1 MVVTEETLRRLA
13 LADDRL
19 LCEILGGHGGPII
32 GVSLDARVT
41 ALVRL
46 AALVAMQ
53 GSTTSFAAA
62 AASGVYGG
70 ATVDELV
77 DTLLVIAPIVGSANV
92 VGAAPKLAL
101 GLGYDVEGAFE
112 DPGPA

>member
-1 MVVTEETLRRLA
+1 MVVTEERLRRLA

-19 LCEILGGHGGPII
+19 LDEILGHAGPSAR
-32 GVSLDARVT
+32 VSLDARVT

-53 GSTTSFAAA
+53 GSTTSFASA

-77 DTLLVIAPIVGSANV
+77 DTLLVIAPIVGSANI

-112 DPGPA
+112 DPGPG